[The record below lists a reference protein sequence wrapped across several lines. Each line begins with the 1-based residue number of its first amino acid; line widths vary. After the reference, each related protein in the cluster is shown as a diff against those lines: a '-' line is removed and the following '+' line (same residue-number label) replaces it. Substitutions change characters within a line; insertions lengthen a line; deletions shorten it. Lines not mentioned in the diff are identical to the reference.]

1 MKRYVIP
8 IVSILVVLMV
18 AWVSFAQP
26 EVKEVKVSAETSRP
40 SRGRGLSRE
49 LRLKAVAVI
58 EEQLTKIKSGLES
71 SSGGR
76 ERGQNLSDEERTAR
90 REQYR
95 KLREQ
100 QQQSIAI
107 IEDQIA
113 KLQGQRTLQAKHDE
127 SIGKLNA
134 IRDLALKEKAVE
146 TAAAIEKL
154 IAEQKKEFEARLQKL
169 GLQQAPSRT
178 NN

>member
-1 MKRYVIP
+1 
-8 IVSILVVLMV
+8 MV

-26 EVKEVKVSAETSRP
+26 EAKEVKVSAETSRP
-40 SRGRGLSRE
+40 SSRGRGLSRE
-49 LRLKAVAVI
+49 LRLKAVALI
-58 EEQLTKIKSGLES
+58 EEHLTKIKSGLES
-71 SSGGR
+71 SSRGR
-76 ERGQNLSDEERTAR
+76 ERGQNLSDEERTAQ
-90 REQYR
+90 REKYR

-107 IEDQIA
+107 IEEQIA
-113 KLQGQRTLQAKHDE
+113 KLQGQRTLQATHDE

-134 IRDLALKEKAVE
+134 IRDLAVKEKAVE